1 MGRLI
6 FLHFSVRLS
15 WIILLSAN
23 CCLPQHR
30 RSRRGQRGHAPNVLE
45 DIVILCFERRFSK
58 QNSIIHLKSSILAR
72 PKFFGPSQIFGLA
85 TPLCPNSERFVKALN
100 GKLRKKLGTK
110 RGTSRNLGGQ
120 AHPGPPY
127 NRH

>member
-72 PKFFGPSQIFGLA
+72 SKFFGPSQIFGLA

-100 GKLRKKLGTK
+100 GKLRKKTGDQTGDK
-110 RGTSRNLGGQ
+110 QKSGG
-120 AHPGPPY
+120 PGPP
-127 NRH
+127 RPPL